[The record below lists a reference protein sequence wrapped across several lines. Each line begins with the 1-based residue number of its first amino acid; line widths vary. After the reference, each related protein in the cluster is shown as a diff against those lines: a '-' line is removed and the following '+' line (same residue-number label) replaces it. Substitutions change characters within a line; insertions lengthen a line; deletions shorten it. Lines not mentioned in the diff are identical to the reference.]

1 MLLGGLWHG
10 AGWTFIFW
18 GGLHGIYLII
28 NHLYRS
34 VRQSWGHNLKNDGWL
49 LRSTGQITTFVAV
62 VISWV
67 FFKASDFETATSML
81 QSMFGFNGIN
91 LPTFLE
97 PYLGFLRNM
106 GVEFSG
112 FTVNVGISQKY
123 ATFGILI
130 LLLIAWFTPNTQQ
143 WMGKYNPALTVLK
156 DDAKLVLKDTAPHMV
171 YHTQAKPIGDEKYQP
186 QWQQKFWQDL
196 SWKPNKIWTIIIASL
211 TSLSLLCFSRVSEFL
226 YFQF

>member
-10 AGWTFIFW
+10 AGWTFVFW
-18 GGLHGIYLII
+18 GGLHGVYLVV

-34 VRQSWGHNLKNDGWL
+34 IRKGLGHNLKNDGWL
-49 LRSTGQITTFVAV
+49 LHGIGWLTTFLAV

-67 FFKASDFETATSML
+67 FFRASNFETATSML
-81 QSMFGFNGIN
+81 QSMFGFHGIQ
-91 LPTFLE
+91 LPNFSE
-97 PYLGFLRNM
+97 SYVGFLRNF
-106 GVEFSG
+106 GIGFSG

-123 ATFGILI
+123 ATFGIII

-143 WMGKYNPALTVLK
+143 WMNRYNPTLTEP
-156 DDAKLVLKDTAPHMV
+156 AEQNMSS
-171 YHTQAKPIGDEKYQP
+171 
-186 QWQQKFWQDL
+186 WQQKFWQSI
-196 SWKPNKIWTIIIASL
+196 SWRPNKVWTIIVAGL